1 MNEDNYIKISADEL
15 NENILAVLDRRE
27 VELSDTLACMK
38 QRHHVSV
45 SEDFVN
51 GYKNGYMELLEDLRN
66 LLQCDRW
73 YE

>member
-1 MNEDNYIKISADEL
+1 MDENNYIKISADEL

-27 VELSDTLACMK
+27 DELQDTLAMME
-38 QRHHVSV
+38 RRTAVSD
-45 SEDFVN
+45 DFVK